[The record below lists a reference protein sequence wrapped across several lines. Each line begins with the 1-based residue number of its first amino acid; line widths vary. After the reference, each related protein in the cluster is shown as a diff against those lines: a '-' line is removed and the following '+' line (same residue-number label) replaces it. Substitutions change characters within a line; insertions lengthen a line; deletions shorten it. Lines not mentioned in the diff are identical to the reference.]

1 MLTHRILGILALTV
15 LALSACHRGSAGP
28 ASLTDADRDSIH
40 AFIAN
45 FDKGVLAADWPAVTS
60 AYTEDGILLPPNAPA
75 VQGRAAIQKF
85 FGGFPKITA
94 FKQSVVEIEGHGN
107 PTYVRG
113 TYEMTMIPPGAKEP
127 LKDSG
132 KVLAIWRKQS
142 DGSWLVSRVA
152 WNSDLAPVR

>member
-1 MLTHRILGILALTV
+1 MLTHRTFGILALSL
-15 LALSACHRGSAGP
+15 LASSACQRGAGGP
-28 ASLTDADRDSIH
+28 APLTEADRNSIH
-40 AFIAN
+40 AFVAN

-60 AYTEDGILLPPNAPA
+60 AYTEDGILLPPNAPL

-94 FKQSVVEIEGHGN
+94 FRQSVVEIEGHGD

-127 LKDSG
+127 LKDTG